1 MNKKLKTFMNKF
13 MNNAILGKAME
24 NMKKHRDIEVLTT
37 EAKRNYLVS
46 ELNYHKKKFFSEYLL
61 VQEMKRKH

>member
-46 ELNYHKKKFFSEYLL
+46 ELNYHKKIFFSEYLL